1 MQDLGALHLIF
12 RLGSELFAVPVRQVR
27 EVALFAVP
35 VPVPRAPDFVGGI
48 INHHGRIV
56 TLLDLPRFLRVHV
69 EVRGKPTHLILLAR
83 DDLSLGIAC
92 DGVLRIAALSPEP
105 WEPIVLAHEGPV
117 RVVDLEASLSGLE
130 SFFG

>member
-1 MQDLGALHLIF
+1 MQDAGTLHLIF

-27 EVALFAVP
+27 EVTLYVAP

-48 INHHGRIV
+48 INHHGRVVI
-56 TLLDLPRFLRVHV
+56 LLDLARFLRVPL
-69 EVRGKPTHLILLAR
+69 EGRAKPTHLILLAR
-83 DDLSLGIAC
+83 EDLSLGIAC

-105 WEPIVLAHEGPV
+105 WEPIVLAPEGAV

-130 SFFG
+130 SYFG